1 MRCCRSPFGVTTG
14 RGDGGA
20 VGREFA
26 PAGDLLSFAPPK
38 ESRQRKGGPTGR
50 VPSLCFGQPA
60 MLVRGAALPNSLCS
74 LRSRRSN
81 SGSESVHEARML
93 RCAPA
98 PRPAL
103 LGTARRG
110 LKMDRAIAALG
121 LGLFLLPLH
130 LGEGGGEGEPRR
142 RRNKPRIGHQRLPI
156 KRKQL
161 SKPESHAAVSRT
173 RCRAICACT
182 CAGAVPPSVP
192 RAFRLPRRLSGSNTS
207 FSMAG

>member
-1 MRCCRSPFGVTTG
+1 MSVAALFVG
-14 RGDGGA
+14 RGA

-26 PAGDLLSFAPPK
+26 PAGDLLFFAPPK
-38 ESRQRKGGPTGR
+38 KSRQKKGGPTGR
-50 VPSLCFGQPA
+50 GPA
-60 MLVRGAALPNSLCS
+60 GS
-74 LRSRRSN
+74 LRCSCAGRRCRTHFALTALRSN
-81 SGSESVHEARML
+81 SGSESEHEARML

-142 RRNKPRIGHQRLPI
+142 RRNKPPIGHQRLPV
-156 KRKQL
+156 KREQL

-192 RAFRLPRRLSGSNTS
+192 RALRLPRRLSGSNTS